1 MEASVERLKQGMFA
15 VLIAITS
22 FYCMMTTD
30 YRYLYAIGITV
41 AVSLAT
47 GWFLYP
53 RVYAYLMPYVRE
65 HIGSA
70 ILVFLWA
77 EYTAYSMFLHNAHL
91 AQERCIL
98 GPFLFRWWGYGIAGL
113 GIWLVL
119 LVAVRF
125 LSELVTDVWRKLDG
139 KIRREYLWFSV
150 VLSTVVVICYCAK
163 PGWYTFF
170 DRIYSLDSGSLLGN
184 LYGNPEFIEPPHPLY
199 GIIGYPIATAIQGI
213 GAVFVPRVYDT
224 LFLAIGVQLV
234 CVQAILWSGLL
245 LQRMTKHAYIFRVYC
260 CTNAVLLYSIALEK
274 YQLAAFFVVL
284 YVYLRIENRAGSD
297 TAIVLSAGTMLT
309 SAWIGILE
317 LLGTDPVKEKGK
329 RIGRILLW
337 SVVLMI
343 ASGHFLFFHQ
353 EVFYLFGMQRE
364 FAVDIPLLGR
374 LQAVFWMI
382 QSAFV
387 PLNNVEDAGFV
398 VWRDVTTGWSIIG
411 IACFAIMIYGFL
423 RKYRERLYQI
433 AFAWVVLAFVL
444 FVPLNWAV
452 IETPLFNILFLWA
465 ILILLV
471 EGMDGILKKMKLS
484 AGVVYT
490 IMSIICFVAFVLDY
504 LFILRVM

>member
-15 VLIAITS
+15 VLIAIMS

-41 AVSLAT
+41 VVSLVT

-65 HIGSA
+65 QIGKSV
-70 ILVFLWA
+70 LVLLWG
-77 EYTAYSMFLHNAHL
+77 EYTAYTMFLHNAHF
-91 AQERCIL
+91 AQDRCIL
-98 GPFLFRWWGYGIAGL
+98 GPALFRWWGYGIAGL
-113 GIWLVL
+113 GIWLML

-125 LSELVTDVWRKLDG
+125 LSELVADVWSKLDG
-139 KIRREYLWFSV
+139 KIRREYLLFSLVFSV
-150 VLSTVVVICYCAK
+150 VVVICYSMK
-163 PGWYTFF
+163 PGWYTSF
-170 DRIYSLDSGSLLGN
+170 DRIYSLDSGSLVGN

-199 GIIGYPIATAIQGI
+199 GIIGFPISTAIQGI
-213 GAVFVPRVYDT
+213 GALFVPQVYDS
-224 LFLAIGVQLV
+224 LFFAIGIQLI

-245 LQRMTKHAYIFRVYC
+245 LQRMTKHAYIFQLYC

-284 YVYLRIENRAGSD
+284 YVYLRLENREGSD
-297 TAIVLSAGTMLT
+297 TAVVLASGTMLT

-317 LLGTDPVKEKGK
+317 LLGSDTIVNKLK
-329 RIGRILLW
+329 RVARILLW
-337 SVVLMI
+337 AVVVMI
-343 ASGHFLFFHQ
+343 VSGHFLFFHQ
-353 EVFYLFGMQRE
+353 EMFYLFGMHQE
-364 FAVDIPLLGR
+364 FAEDIPMLGR

-387 PLNNVEDAGFV
+387 PLNAVEDAKYI

-411 IACFAIMIYGFL
+411 IACFVIMIYGFL
-423 RKYRERLYQI
+423 RKYKERLYQI
-433 AFAWVVLAFVL
+433 AFVWVVLAFVL

-465 ILILLV
+465 MLLLLV
-471 EGMDGILKKMKLS
+471 EGLDGILKKTKLS
-484 AGVVYT
+484 AGAVYT
-490 IMSIICFVAFVLDY
+490 LMSIICFVAFVLDF